1 MFGERLKE
9 LREEKGMTQQ
19 DLAVFLNVSRPSISG
34 YENDSNDPSLDVLK
48 KISDLFN
55 VSADYLLDRTKERY
69 NINLLDKTDNEV
81 LSRLYSIIHDYK
93 ITRR

>member
-34 YENDSNDPSLDVLK
+34 YENNSNDPSLDVLK
-48 KISDLFN
+48 K
-55 VSADYLLDRTKERY
+55 
-69 NINLLDKTDNEV
+69 NI
-81 LSRLYSIIHDYK
+81 
-93 ITRR
+93 